1 MEGLCSGLL
10 CLSFPTE
17 SDSQGLAVA
26 LTLRQRLSLGEPA
39 RRAQASCPAAPAP
52 AMTWAPGYGE
62 AALHAASC
70 RLLPSAA
77 RGRRVSRLLIQHEP
91 PRDPRTRRG
100 AAGRRP
106 SRRGCPTAARF
117 SPSRPPSWWVI
128 SSPPSCGDPPG
139 FPALAAHPWGFCRS
153 YRNNPPVRRLRGR
166 LGVMPPC
173 AGCLTGTNRGLRG
186 TGCPR
191 SPPAAACQGVWC
203 LAQPFRRGQSPVPVP
218 WCPGR
223 AGDCGPRG
231 GTGQRWSPWH
241 SSRSEGLGCSSARHR
256 DPGQASPLAHSE
268 NIGTPGA
275 FFPGLPFL
283 RSRRA
288 GCWRGWHA
296 GRAGTAVWPTEPR
309 LRGSSCS
316 ASRGGSPREGES
328 RTWSWGGAVPGAGG
342 GPACPPCCCRHRSGR
357 GWGAVFHPSR
367 FCPDRSPSPPA
378 DAVSTFPP
386 PSPSK

>member
-1 MEGLCSGLL
+1 M
-10 CLSFPTE
+10 
-17 SDSQGLAVA
+17 
-26 LTLRQRLSLGEPA
+26 
-39 RRAQASCPAAPAP
+39 
-52 AMTWAPGYGE
+52 
-62 AALHAASC
+62 
-70 RLLPSAA
+70 
-77 RGRRVSRLLIQHEP
+77 
-91 PRDPRTRRG
+91 
-100 AAGRRP
+100 
-106 SRRGCPTAARF
+106 
-117 SPSRPPSWWVI
+117 
-128 SSPPSCGDPPG
+128 
-139 FPALAAHPWGFCRS
+139 
-153 YRNNPPVRRLRGR
+153 
-166 LGVMPPC
+166 MPPC
-173 AGCLTGTNRGLRG
+173 AGCLAGTNRGLRG

-328 RTWSWGGAVPGAGG
+328 RTWSWGGPYLGLGGVPLALPAAVATALAGAGELFSTQAGSVQTGAPRRRRTRSARFHLPLQVNKHRLAKGGAGG
-342 GPACPPCCCRHRSGR
+342 SPGLPQAGP
-357 GWGAVFHPSR
+357 
-367 FCPDRSPSPPA
+367 
-378 DAVSTFPP
+378 
-386 PSPSK
+386 